1 MKVVEGKSKSL
12 AVGKN
17 LPFFLKG
24 SEQNFFGKVSKKDP
38 FFAGQQKLPIQTK
51 RTIGQPLSTY
61 EKETDAMADKGVQ
74 RLSVPDVLAE
84 RDTTIQAATPLASEV
99 THFVQTKCADC
110 EQEENLVQRQERPDE
125 TEAKDVSPDTKQP
138 VAPEPA
144 RKTPR
149 TTKCNMNP
157 EFPDFGCFA
166 GQLKLDI
173 DDNLRNNAY
182 QFYRVASLYPGDNEL
197 MWNTFMRYGLGVN
210 LLETSFGFLGVNK
223 KWGSI
228 LSYGTG
234 VGLKSYQF
242 LQKGELKLD
251 IPIPLGKGVNLD
263 IKFDLNVDPDNIRDI
278 KGVDTTI
285 GITRRF

>member
-1 MKVVEGKSKSL
+1 MKVFEGKSTSSAGGKS
-12 AVGKN
+12 
-17 LPFFLKG
+17 PRFFLKG
-24 SEQNFFGKVSKKDP
+24 REQDFFGTVSKKDP
-38 FFAGQQKLPIQTK
+38 FFTGQQKPPIQTQL
-51 RTIGQPLSTY
+51 TIGQANDKY
-61 EKETDAMADKGVQ
+61 EKEADAMADKVVQ
-74 RLSVPDVLAE
+74 RLPVSDVLTKRE
-84 RDTTIQAATPLASEV
+84 TTMQAKPLASEI
-99 THFVQTKCADC
+99 TPLVQTKCANC
-110 EQEENLVQRQERPDE
+110 QHIENLIQRQEHPDTPE
-125 TEAKDVSPDTKQP
+125 TKDISPDTKQP

-149 TTKCNMNP
+149 STKCNMNP
-157 EFPDFGCFA
+157 EFPDFRCFA

-210 LLETSFGFLGVNK
+210 LLQTSFGFLGVNK

-234 VGLKSYQF
+234 VGLKSYEF

-263 IKFDLNVDPDNIRDI
+263 IKFDLNVDPNNIKDV